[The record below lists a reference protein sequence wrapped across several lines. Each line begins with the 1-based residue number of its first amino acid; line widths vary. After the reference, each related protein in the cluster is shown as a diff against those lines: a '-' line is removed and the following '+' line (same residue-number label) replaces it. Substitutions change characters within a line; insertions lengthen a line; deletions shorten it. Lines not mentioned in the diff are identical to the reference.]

1 MPEPDRPMHLMMT
14 GLAALILIAI
24 VALSGFFIV
33 ADERRGDGSRNG
45 SARPAAAPGDISSQR
60 VDAAPL
66 SLGEVF
72 PSPEIQLVTG
82 ATPYRVRM
90 THIDMDCAKAAT
102 GLVGVLLRDSGCT
115 QVVRAGLIAP
125 YGGYQVTAGIFN
137 LTGAGAATLLG
148 NQVGPLVEA
157 GDGTFGALTSVQPG
171 ADAAVQ
177 PLAQVG
183 WHDLGH
189 FLVYC
194 VITRPD
200 GQLVSDDDP
209 YARQITADLVESYLE
224 GTVLGR
230 RGSRP

>member
-1 MPEPDRPMHLMMT
+1 MQLVMT
-14 GLAALILIAI
+14 GLAALIMVAI

-33 ADERRGDGSRNG
+33 ADERRGDGRRTG
-45 SARPAAAPGDISSQR
+45 SALPATASRDLSSQR

-66 SLGEVF
+66 SVGEAF
-72 PSPEIQLVTG
+72 PHPEIQLVAG
-82 ATPYRVRM
+82 ATPYRVTRSRL
-90 THIDMDCAKAAT
+90 DSDCAAAAS
-102 GLVGVLLRDSGCT
+102 GLISVLLRERGCT

-137 LTGAGAATLLG
+137 LTDAGAATLLG
-148 NQVGPLVEA
+148 NQVGPLIEA
-157 GDGTFGALTSVQPG
+157 GDGTFSVLTAGRPG
-171 ADAAVQ
+171 ADGALDGPAQ

-200 GQLVSDDDP
+200 GQLVGDDDP
-209 YARQITADLVESYLE
+209 YARRITADLVESYLG

-230 RGSRP
+230 RGSRA